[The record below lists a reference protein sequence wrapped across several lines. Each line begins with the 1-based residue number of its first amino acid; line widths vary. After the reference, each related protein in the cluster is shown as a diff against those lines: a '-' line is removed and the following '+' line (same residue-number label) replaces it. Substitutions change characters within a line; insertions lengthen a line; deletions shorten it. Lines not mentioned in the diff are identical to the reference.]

1 MVSSLELLHTLWN
14 LQSVPQKSVEVNPAD
29 SEQRQVYIL
38 CKIRLP
44 NTFLKR
50 SNGSHGY
57 VSILLLNIAYN
68 SSDTRYHTFSL
79 SFFSPCWFLYRD
91 QGTQHFPLI
100 LDDPTSS
107 SWLLLQEDCADLPK
121 HGQFTFL
128 LLARKLQEVEL
139 MQSG

>member
-29 SEQRQVYIL
+29 PEQRQVYIL

-57 VSILLLNIAYN
+57 VSSLLPNIAYN
-68 SSDTRYHTFSL
+68 PSDTRYHTFSL
-79 SFFSPCWFLYRD
+79 SSFFSMLVFDRD

-100 LDDPTSS
+100 FDDPTSS

-121 HGQFTFL
+121 HGQFRFL
-128 LLARKLQEVEL
+128 LLARKLLEVVL